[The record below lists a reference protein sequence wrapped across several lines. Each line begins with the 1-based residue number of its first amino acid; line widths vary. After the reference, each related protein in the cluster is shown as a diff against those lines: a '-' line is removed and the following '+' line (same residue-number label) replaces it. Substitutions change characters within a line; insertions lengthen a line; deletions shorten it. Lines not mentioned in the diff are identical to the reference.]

1 MKSFDCEAF
10 EEVDEELLFEVKDRC
25 DGMDN
30 CDKVKAAAEMKM
42 RCKESPDDC
51 MKEDDYSDA
60 RSLDEVRADEERCNG
75 DDKRTTECKAWRTK
89 GEGEE
94 AWERA
99 MMKAELSEDDI
110 KKYEKDCKKKKNAKG
125 AECMAYAKRTAK
137 DACKDDDMAEGCSG
151 DDEKKVKE
159 AMKKYCMDNMEDEK
173 CQARGEKVMHCCDK
187 SDMCEMCG
195 DGEKYMWGDCMPI
208 SCDSPLACADEEI
221 NVHCQDLEEEMDG
234 MMF

>member
-1 MKSFDCEAF
+1 
-10 EEVDEELLFEVKDRC
+10 
-25 DGMDN
+25 
-30 CDKVKAAAEMKM
+30 
-42 RCKESPDDC
+42 
-51 MKEDDYSDA
+51 
-60 RSLDEVRADEERCNG
+60 
-75 DDKRTTECKAWRTK
+75 
-89 GEGEE
+89 
-94 AWERA
+94 

-110 KKYEKDCKKKKNAKG
+110 KQYEKDCKKKKNAKG

-137 DACKDDDMAEGCSG
+137 NACKDDDMAEGCSG

-208 SCDSPLACADEEI
+208 SCESPLACADEDI

-234 MMF
+234 MMFTCSDKAAAFKRFDIFMEFCGAAAISEETCVDTGCGNWKNDKCKLASKANKIKCAKLSGEHCETIPGCAYNTKNDKCKGTPTLE